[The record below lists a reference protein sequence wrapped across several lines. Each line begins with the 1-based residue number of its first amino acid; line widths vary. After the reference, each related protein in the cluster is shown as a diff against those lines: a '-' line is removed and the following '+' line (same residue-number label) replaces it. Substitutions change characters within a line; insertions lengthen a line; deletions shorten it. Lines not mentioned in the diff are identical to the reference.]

1 MARFLARRRCLRRS
15 WMSGM
20 VVRST
25 SAFRFPMRMS
35 TCHHHTVRTWL
46 TTVHTASVIIRFT
59 TEQRASFIIRFTT
72 VQTASVM
79 ITACKLA
86 SAGTCTCTGSNF
98 LCRVSNGSQ
107 NVNKNSVCKDL
118 PEKVAKTGAMQA
130 ASAGCA
136 GYALLPRATLRKTA
150 VPASCDEEQR
160 RDRVSTFLEAS

>member
-20 VVRST
+20 VARST

-59 TEQRASFIIRFTT
+59 TEQRAS
-72 VQTASVM
+72 VM

-86 SAGTCTCTGSNF
+86 SAATCTCTGSNF
-98 LCRVSNGSQ
+98 LCRVSNGRQ
-107 NVNKNSVCKDL
+107 NVNKNSVCKYL